1 MVEKNQI
8 RLQKL
13 RNALSNIFYLQSYVL
28 DQNRENSAF
37 ICSEEPELSVFI
49 CTNYH
54 SHVLSLLVA
63 NLIFTSRIFKSRIS
77 FNKILRRAIVPPASA
92 IAVSAVKQVKHT

>member
-37 ICSEEPELSVFI
+37 ICSEEAELSVFI

-63 NLIFTSRIFKSRIS
+63 SLIFTFSRVAFSRVAFSRVAYLSTKS
-77 FNKILRRAIVPPASA
+77 
-92 IAVSAVKQVKHT
+92 